1 MLNLAIVI
9 GSLAKPAQV
18 RALPNGL
25 CLATFDLQVRLADQS
40 PDTVPVA
47 LFDAPDQVTE
57 WTVGQELLAIGRV
70 KRRFFRVGGA
80 TQSRTELVADRVLP
94 MAPEEDVRTVLADAA
109 SKISAVIAD
118 IELRP
123 Q

>member
-1 MLNLAIVI
+1 M
-9 GSLAKPAQV
+9 
-18 RALPNGL
+18 
-25 CLATFDLQVRLADQS
+25 
-40 PDTVPVA
+40 
-47 LFDAPDQVTE
+47 
-57 WTVGQELLAIGRV
+57 ELLAIGRV